1 MTAPDFRA
9 EVARA
14 DAENDAAWGRLLREL
29 ARRLPNPACGD
40 TITTSR
46 ENRTC
51 THPAGHIGLHRD
63 ASGCS
68 WGSTDA

>member
-1 MTAPDFRA
+1 MTAPDFAAEARALDA
-9 EVARA
+9 EVNAGLVRLY
-14 DAENDAAWGRLLREL
+14 RTLLRDQ
-29 ARRLPNPACGD
+29 PHPQCGD